1 MEQEPEAPEK
11 ISLYNSGV
19 AQIKR
24 LDDLWIK
31 THLAVQ
37 KGELKNWN
45 WLLDR
50 VWVELVGD
58 LIEGDEQTKA
68 REEEFNAFRI
78 TLGNINREFAS
89 GKLSPVAFQTQ
100 FYDELM
106 AKETFLRRLQNKLG
120 KGTKLVDA
128 DEDEIE

>member
-1 MEQEPEAPEK
+1 MEEEPQQAEK

-24 LDDLWIK
+24 LDDLWVK
-31 THLAVQ
+31 THSAVQ

-58 LIEGDEQTKA
+58 LAEGDEQTKA

-78 TLGNINREFAS
+78 TLGNINMQFAT
-89 GKLSPVAFQTQ
+89 GKISPIAFQTQ